1 MIWKLIGIIGLIIFF
16 RSLALWIA
24 SDWKDTKRNSA
35 ANQEIENFKRL
46 KDKIRKLNETL
57 DEIEKIEEMIADI
70 DECEPSKRH
79 SNFSVH
85 WGNRNKYG
93 FMLDGEGSTTEDL
106 RTLAIDE
113 HERLTTSLLRQIQE
127 LQGK

>member
-16 RSLALWIA
+16 RSLALWIV
-24 SDWKDTKRNSA
+24 SDWRETRRNSEI
-35 ANQEIENFKRL
+35 NQDVEDYNRL
-46 KDKIRKLNETL
+46 KDRIRQLNETL
-57 DEIEKIEEMIADI
+57 NEIEKLEELIADI
-70 DECEPSKRH
+70 DECDPSKRH

-85 WGNRNKYG
+85 WGGRNKYG
-93 FMLDGEGSTTEDL
+93 FMLDGEGITTEDL

-113 HERLTTSLLRQIQE
+113 HERLCTSLLRQIQE